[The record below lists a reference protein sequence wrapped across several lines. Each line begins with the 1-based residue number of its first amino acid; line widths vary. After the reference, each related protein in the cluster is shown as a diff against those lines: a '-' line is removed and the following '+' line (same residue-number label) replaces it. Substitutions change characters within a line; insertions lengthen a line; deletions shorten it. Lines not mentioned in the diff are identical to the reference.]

1 MSETIP
7 WDELF
12 KAASTWRER
21 AYAPYSKFQV
31 GAAALFEDGTISA
44 GCNVENASYGL
55 AVCAERNAIGRA
67 VGDGKRTLKAM
78 AVVVDSHEPCPPC
91 GMCRQVMAEFA
102 APGMDIPVRM
112 RDLQGREASYSLA
125 ELLPHAFTKT
135 FL

>member
-7 WDELF
+7 WDALF
-12 KAASTWRER
+12 EAAGKWRER
-21 AYAPYSKFQV
+21 AYAPYSKFLV
-31 GAAALFEDGTISA
+31 GAAALFEDGTIYA

-55 AVCAERNAIGRA
+55 AACAERNAIGRA
-67 VGDGKRTLKAM
+67 VGEGKRKLKAM

-102 APGMDIPVRM
+102 TPDIPVRM
-112 RDLQGREASYSLA
+112 RDLKGSEASYSLG